1 MGSLVCMSSFRLR
14 PRFTHVLNLDVEA
27 AREKI
32 VRQVERDAARCE
44 VKSFPGFV
52 CLRIPEE
59 DRHYWSPR
67 LNLSLDAEGE
77 ASTRVNGTYGPN
89 ANMWAS
95 FFYGYLIVGSLGL
108 FSGILGGC
116 QWVLEMTP
124 WGLWIFAVM
133 LALAVGMYLSA
144 QFGQKIAAQQ
154 TFKLHQIYESA
165 VGEEVKID

>member
-1 MGSLVCMSSFRLR
+1 MSSFRLR
-14 PRFTHVLNLDVEA
+14 PRFSHVLPFDVEA

-32 VRQVERDAARCE
+32 VQEAGRDAACCE

-52 CLRIPEE
+52 CLRIPEA

-77 ASTRVNGTYGPN
+77 GCTRVNGTYGPN

-108 FSGILGGC
+108 FSLILGGC
-116 QWVLEMTP
+116 QWVLEMRP
-124 WGLWIFAVM
+124 WGLWVFAVM
-133 LALAVGMYLSA
+133 LAVAVGMYLTA
-144 QFGQKIAAQQ
+144 QFGQKIGAQQ
-154 TFKLHQIYESA
+154 TFKLHRIYESA
-165 VGEEVKID
+165 VGQEVEIG